1 MATASRHQGVLP
13 RCRKLIRSGVAPEV
27 FFRRRQSSKEETGA
41 MDFRET
47 PFGAS
52 YRAALTDL

>member
-1 MATASRHQGVLP
+1 MSKIDQKRGRAG
-13 RCRKLIRSGVAPEV
+13 G

-47 PFGAS
+47 PLWRILSGRS
-52 YRAALTDL
+52 Y

>member
-47 PFGAS
+47 PLWRILSGRS
-52 YRAALTDL
+52 Y